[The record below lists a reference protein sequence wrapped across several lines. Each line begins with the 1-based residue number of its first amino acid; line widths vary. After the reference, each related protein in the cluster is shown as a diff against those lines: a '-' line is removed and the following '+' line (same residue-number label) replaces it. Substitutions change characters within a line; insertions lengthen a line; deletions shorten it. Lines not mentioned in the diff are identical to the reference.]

1 MRVELVGDKSALKDV
16 LVVHDENAVVVRV
29 EVVDDKNALEGVWR
43 ARDENAVVVR
53 VVAECVMFVQS
64 NVQEGY

>member
-29 EVVDDKNALEGVWR
+29 EVVDDKNALEGV
-43 ARDENAVVVR
+43 
-53 VVAECVMFVQS
+53 
-64 NVQEGY
+64 